1 MVHPGAPLRPD
12 RRVVRPDLAS
22 GEIARAL
29 TAAEALP
36 RWRDVLTRGNGDGNE
51 SGRRDTK

>member
-1 MVHPGAPLRPD
+1 MVHLLRLYGPLEPCCDQTWRP
-12 RRVVRPDLAS
+12 

-36 RWRDVLTRGNGDGNE
+36 R
-51 SGRRDTK
+51 